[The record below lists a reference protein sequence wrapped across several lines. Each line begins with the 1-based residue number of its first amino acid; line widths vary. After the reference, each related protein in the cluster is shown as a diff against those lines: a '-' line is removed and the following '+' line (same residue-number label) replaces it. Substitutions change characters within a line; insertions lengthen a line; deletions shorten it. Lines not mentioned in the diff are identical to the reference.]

1 MLQPKK
7 WWEHFWIPKKILIE
21 VMLGLRMCVLLCS
34 KETPGL
40 NSYSNGVF
48 LSFLVLHC
56 QVRHPWWARNCHV
69 LVASL
74 RPGSPQLLDMSSKWM
89 SLCWQKQRRGTRLS
103 SSWWNGNCIFQVAF
117 FSEENHNKNWVS
129 LDRLEV
135 GALFWLGPWRWPWW
149 WWTQLRITECSLH
162 HFPALFIASE
172 FSGQLVTFWERA
184 VGIFIGILLKLLIYL
199 RVIVTAILLRL
210 LPQTHFEFI

>member
-103 SSWWNGNCIFQVAF
+103 SSWWMAIAF
-117 FSEENHNKNWVS
+117 SKLHFSQTKITTKIES
-129 LDRLEV
+129 
-135 GALFWLGPWRWPWW
+135 PW
-149 WWTQLRITECSLH
+149 ID
-162 HFPALFIASE
+162 
-172 FSGQLVTFWERA
+172 
-184 VGIFIGILLKLLIYL
+184 LKLVLCFDWA
-199 RVIVTAILLRL
+199 REDGRDDGEHSWELLSAR
-210 LPQTHFEFI
+210 FIIFPPFL